1 MAAATPSAEA
11 APAPKKRGFRLPSA
25 YTILF
30 ILIVVVAA
38 LTWVIPAG
46 RYQYNDDG
54 TPIPGSYQRVEQ
66 TPARIVVDSLTAPIN
81 GLYGIK
87 GEDGSS
93 PTTTAASCSAR
104 STSRCSSWSSAG
116 SWASR

>member
-1 MAAATPSAEA
+1 MTAAAPPIEA
-11 APAPKKRGFRLPSA
+11 PVEEKKRGFRLPSA

-46 RYQYNDDG
+46 RYQYTPDG
-54 TPIPGSYQRVEQ
+54 PPIPGSYERVEQ
-66 TPARIVVDSLTAPIN
+66 NPQRIIRDSLAAPIN

-87 GEDGSS
+87 SADDGSI
-93 PTTTAASCSAR
+93 
-104 STSRCSSWSSAG
+104 SSYNS
-116 SWASR
+116 